1 MEFKDRIKELRL
13 ERGLSQQ
20 ALADGIYISRS
31 AIAKWENGLGL
42 PSKESLR
49 LLSEFFSIEE
59 QELLEEHNYEKELIL
74 KNIKINRMKLWIRL
88 SCVAVVVLII
98 SVIVL
103 RYIYKAEGENHL
115 IYNDMPVVSING
127 EEISFYQIGYEY
139 KIDGYGHLK
148 RYDYALN
155 FPGMNVYPNMN
166 LIARSD
172 LYQINVTNL
181 IGVTGKFYYLN
192 EDYSLAEETTGWTLI
207 KLNDLNIENE
217 GTFSI
222 EAYGYH
228 YVVVVLYLEFPDLSA
243 NYYFMIDLS

>member
-59 QELLEEHNYEKELIL
+59 QELLKEHNYEKELVS

-88 SCVAVVVLII
+88 SCVAMVVLII
-98 SVIVL
+98 AVIVL
-103 RYIYKAEGENHL
+103 GYIYQAEEENHL
-115 IYNDMPVVSING
+115 IYNEIPVVSING

-139 KIDGYGHLK
+139 KMDGYGHLK

-155 FPGMNVYPNMN
+155 FPAMNVYPNMN
-166 LIARSD
+166 LIGKSD
-172 LYQINVTNL
+172 LFQINVTNL
-181 IGVTGKFYYLN
+181 IGITGNYYYLN
-192 EDYSLAEETTGWTLI
+192 EDYSLAEETTGWTLV
-207 KLNDLNIENE
+207 KLNDLNIGNQ
-217 GTFSI
+217 GTFTI
-222 EAYGYH
+222 KAYSYY
-228 YVVVVLYLEFPDLSA
+228 YVVVVLYCEFPDLSV

>member
-49 LLSEFFSIEE
+49 LLSEFLGIEE
-59 QELLEEHNYEKELIL
+59 QELLKELNYEKELVS
-74 KNIKINRMKLWIRL
+74 KNIKINRMKLWICL
-88 SCVAVVVLII
+88 SCVAMVVLIAV
-98 SVIVL
+98 VIAL
-103 RYIYKAEGENHL
+103 EYIYKAEGENHL
-115 IYNDMPVVSING
+115 IYNDMPIVSING

-139 KIDGYGHLK
+139 KIDGHGDLK
-148 RYDYALN
+148 RFEYTLN
-155 FPGMNVYPNMN
+155 FPGMNAYSNMN
-166 LIARSD
+166 LIGKSD
-172 LYQINVTNL
+172 VYQINVSNF
-181 IGVTGKFYYLN
+181 TGITGNFYYLN

-207 KLNDLNIENE
+207 KLNNLNIENE

-222 EAYGYH
+222 EAYSYH
-228 YVVVVLYLEFPDLSA
+228 YVIVVLYFEFPDLSV
-243 NYYFMIDLS
+243 NYYFMIDLT